1 MDVKVGVQVKDGKK
15 SAPASKGPAGNTT
28 GNSTDSKT
36 DYDYADQGKKRI
48 FKGLKRYCL
57 NKESLVIL
65 IWSTAFSEFLIVLN
79 FWKTKFKS

>member
-1 MDVKVGVQVKDGKK
+1 VDVKVGVQVKDGKK

-57 NKESLVIL
+57 NKESLLIL
-65 IWSTAFSEFLIVLN
+65 IWSTAFAEFLILLN